1 VKAATLFLAFG
12 DLLGGAASADQLV
25 LAQALERDRS
35 AEVAYRFDRPM
46 TGRGFL
52 DVEWSDVVGR
62 MVERRHIPLELADA
76 SEVVFPLDIRRA
88 VTIKNRL
95 VARLSFDGVD
105 QSGNIVHRES
115 NEATS
120 FIASPADHA
129 WSDYQI
135 IMWQGQTPAGY
146 AALKQLGIT
155 AGMVETDHRDE
166 SSTYRPDQLGRLLD
180 ADLRCYLENIATD
193 FYSPY
198 HKWYGDR
205 PANWPFLEAKEQYW
219 NNPLDLAAFVREPS
233 LSDPDWLKK
242 ISDRLMRS
250 ARALHPYR
258 PLYYSLGDEPGIG
271 DLAAFWDFDFSDASL
286 AAMRDWLSVIYGS
299 LAALN
304 QQWGT
309 HFSGWE
315 QIVPMTTKEAM
326 ARSARNFSGW
336 SDFKE
341 WMDVAFARA
350 LKAGTEAIHAADPE
364 ALSAI
369 EGAQIPG
376 WGGYDYS
383 RLAGSVDAME
393 LYDYGENVEIVRSFS
408 PKTIMLT
415 TSFNRGPQEA
425 HRVWRELLRGTRGL
439 ISWDEKNE
447 FVGKDGSLGERG
459 RDAASYFGEIR
470 KGLGALLINS
480 RRHVDPIGILYSP
493 ASMRLQWLLDR
504 RAIGEDWSRRD
515 ASAEY
520 QDDAIR
526 VTTRDFAHAL
536 EHMGLQHRFVS
547 SEEVRRGDLHNGDY
561 RVLILPHT
569 IAMAPS
575 AAKEIRDFV
584 EHGGVVVADG
594 EPGIFDEHGRRAAKP
609 LLSEIFV
616 GAATRSATGF
626 VFGKGK
632 AIYLALSNDRHR
644 ESTRRLAGILDAAG
658 VKPRFPLVHTDGRP
672 VNDVETH
679 IFDNREATIVAL
691 QRDYSLPSNLGH
703 REPMFL
709 ALPHQ
714 FSAYDLRRQRAL
726 GIADRLEVELGPVE
740 PALLALSEKP
750 ILAPSISG
758 PHSVHL
764 GTNAEFLIHPTSP
777 ATLDVVH
784 LDVIDPEGS
793 SVAQYSGNLLAA
805 GASVAAKLV
814 PFAFNDKPGIWKLR
828 ARDLLS
834 GATATA
840 ELLVEP

>member
-1 VKAATLFLAFG
+1 
-12 DLLGGAASADQLV
+12 
-25 LAQALERDRS
+25 
-35 AEVAYRFDRPM
+35 
-46 TGRGFL
+46 
-52 DVEWSDVVGR
+52 
-62 MVERRHIPLELADA
+62 
-76 SEVVFPLDIRRA
+76 
-88 VTIKNRL
+88 
-95 VARLSFDGVD
+95 
-105 QSGNIVHRES
+105 
-115 NEATS
+115 
-120 FIASPADHA
+120 
-129 WSDYQI
+129 
-135 IMWQGQTPAGY
+135 
-146 AALKQLGIT
+146 
-155 AGMVETDHRDE
+155 
-166 SSTYRPDQLGRLLD
+166 
-180 ADLRCYLENIATD
+180 
-193 FYSPY
+193 
-198 HKWYGDR
+198 
-205 PANWPFLEAKEQYW
+205 
-219 NNPLDLAAFVREPS
+219 
-233 LSDPDWLKK
+233 
-242 ISDRLMRS
+242 
-250 ARALHPYR
+250 
-258 PLYYSLGDEPGIG
+258 
-271 DLAAFWDFDFSDASL
+271 
-286 AAMRDWLSVIYGS
+286 
-299 LAALN
+299 
-304 QQWGT
+304 
-309 HFSGWE
+309 
-315 QIVPMTTKEAM
+315 
-326 ARSARNFSGW
+326 
-336 SDFKE
+336 
-341 WMDVAFARA
+341 
-350 LKAGTEAIHAADPE
+350 
-364 ALSAI
+364 
-369 EGAQIPG
+369 
-376 WGGYDYS
+376 
-383 RLAGSVDAME
+383 
-393 LYDYGENVEIVRSFS
+393 
-408 PKTIMLT
+408 
-415 TSFNRGPQEA
+415 
-425 HRVWRELLRGTRGL
+425 
-439 ISWDEKNE
+439 
-447 FVGKDGSLGERG
+447 
-459 RDAASYFGEIR
+459 
-470 KGLGALLINS
+470 
-480 RRHVDPIGILYSP
+480 
-493 ASMRLQWLLDR
+493 
-504 RAIGEDWSRRD
+504 
-515 ASAEY
+515 
-520 QDDAIR
+520 

-805 GASVAAKLV
+805 GASVATKLV